1 MDQKQIAVTL
11 ERNVKA
17 VTLRPSVGQGTAVTR
32 ATLRDGLACEVQ
44 EGAWKFVAGMTEKYG
59 GTNDGPNPGTY
70 GRAALASC
78 LAIGY
83 AMWAARLGVPIE
95 SLEIE
100 VQADYD
106 VRGELGVSD
115 DVRPGYSEIR
125 YIVHVSSPAP
135 PEDVARW
142 LDLADRYSSW
152 RDNIAN
158 PVPVTSE
165 RRVTS
170 TSARDLTTAPAHAAA
185 HAGAGA
191 RDDSTSAREVRDDA
205 TTARTGRDFTR
216 AD

>member
-1 MDQKQIAVTL
+1 MDQKQIAATL

-32 ATLRDGLACEVQ
+32 AILRDGLSCEIA
-44 EGAWKFVAGMTEKYG
+44 EGPWKLMAGMTEKYG

-83 AMWAARLGVPIE
+83 AMWAARLNVPID

-125 YIVHVSSPAP
+125 YVVHVSSPAP
-135 PEDVARW
+135 GPDIERW
-142 LDLADRYSSW
+142 LDMADRYSSW

-158 PVPVTSE
+158 PVPVRPE
-165 RRVTS
+165 RRITQ
-170 TSARDLTTAPAHAAA
+170 TAAS
-185 HAGAGA
+185 G
-191 RDDSTSAREVRDDA
+191 
-205 TTARTGRDFTR
+205 GRDFSR